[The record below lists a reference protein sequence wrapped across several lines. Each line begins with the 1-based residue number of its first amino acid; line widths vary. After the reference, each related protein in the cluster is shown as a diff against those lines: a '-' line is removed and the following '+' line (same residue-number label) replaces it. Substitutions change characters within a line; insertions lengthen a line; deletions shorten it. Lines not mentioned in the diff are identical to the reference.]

1 MDFGFL
7 VPTLTFLAQQVWFG
21 VASEH
26 GTVSLCTDADASRK
40 PRRAKVDLRDFDIGR
55 KCADKFTNTSR
66 NFVKLRILGFKN
78 FGRKYVKIFV
88 DSIAVSEKM
97 TIFATQ

>member
-1 MDFGFL
+1 ML
-7 VPTLTFLAQQVWFG
+7 NEVK
-21 VASEH
+21 H
-26 GTVSLCTDADASRK
+26 LCGEILRPAE
-40 PRRAKVDLRDFDIGR
+40 PRRAKVDLRDFAIGR